1 MQGQCQ
7 IKSGGDTSDTKLF
20 PTIQISGYQG
30 PAVCVV
36 SLVDRLTHHA
46 EIVPIEGNSYRL
58 REAQQRNEQRA
69 QKRRQKKP

>member
-1 MQGQCQ
+1 M
-7 IKSGGDTSDTKLF
+7 F
-20 PTIQISGYQG
+20 PN
-30 PAVCVV
+30 AACVI